1 MFDMFDLPPISDDYY
16 KNQKN
21 LRETTYDE
29 VEEYI
34 NGGKITGKINDRLE
48 ARQLYEKNEKS
59 PRQYYPFNPFK
70 Y

>member
-21 LRETTYDE
+21 LRETTYAA

-48 ARQLYEKNEKS
+48 ARQLYEENEKS